1 MNLLYHND
9 IIQSFIHQSILNTRE
24 NHGWEVSKSLLMDG
38 SHHRP
43 EINLQKVTRTRLKLK
58 SSTLSQVIFNQD
70 NILSLFEKFNV
81 PKKFD
86 LLSEDSDAYD
96 FFLTEAILEARKRLM
111 DEWLIIL
118 YFES

>member
-1 MNLLYHND
+1 MGSIKVPSYGWKSPQTRDQFAEGDENPIETEVLL
-9 IIQSFIHQSILNTRE
+9 IEPLF
-24 NHGWEVSKSLLMDG
+24 
-38 SHHRP
+38 
-43 EINLQKVTRTRLKLK
+43 
-58 SSTLSQVIFNQD
+58 QVIFNRD

-111 DEWLIIL
+111 VDW
-118 YFES
+118 